1 MGPDATTH
9 PAARLRADVGRPLDF
24 MIELCD
30 GEDVAL
36 LLPVDAAGGVVVAYL
51 AGL

>member
-9 PAARLRADVGRPLDF
+9 PALADLGRPLDF

-36 LLPVDAAGGVVVAYL
+36 LLPGDAAGGVVVAYL
-51 AGL
+51 AGP